1 MHDPCAHEA
10 GGAIHPLA
18 RGVAL
23 PAMPTTRAATRW
35 RVTDPALTV
44 TQYVYDEFDRRVSET
59 VDPAGLI

>member
-1 MHDPCAHEA
+1 
-10 GGAIHPLA
+10 
-18 RGVAL
+18 
-23 PAMPTTRAATRW
+23 MPTTRAATRW